1 MRRVFQLIFL
11 AIILLLIFSACRVR
25 KNPLRMEIDQ
35 GGIYETFIDTSA
47 YIFGNLLN
55 EPYGRTVLTYL
66 PPGFGEDTTY
76 NYPVLF
82 LLHGLKEKG
91 WFYTHFYNIKSIA
104 DQMISSGEIQPMIIV
119 MPDGSGKFGGSFFS
133 NSVTPNGKNF
143 AGKYEDYI
151 TKELFNKVLY
161 DYGQWMRGIRYIT
174 TKMDSLVTRDST
186 VIDTTGCL
194 IDTLSIEDCPPESL
208 VTDTTEYL
216 LIDTVR
222 WVDTTITLSEDT
234 AFFSRNFGISGQ
246 ANGGYGALRIAT
258 DYPLYYGSASAMS
271 APLDFEAFEDLIP
284 AFLDSNGVD
293 QNGNGYHQIN
303 PDPKTLDRLSSFF
316 FSMAV
321 AFSPHDLT
329 NNDTTTFFRLV
340 ASSQKIGVD
349 LPFDSLGDTVSVIW
363 QRWKNNDLKT
373 RISNIPENNLKNLKI
388 YIDCGVDDEFG
399 FDQQALDFYNALPAT
414 LRANTA
420 LEFYSGYTGY
430 LALNNSFIY
439 DRLRKVLKFHSDC
452 FSAP

>member
-1 MRRVFQLIFL
+1 MRRAFQLILL
-11 AIILLLIFSACRVR
+11 ALILLLMFSACRVR

-35 GGIYETFIDTSA
+35 GGIYETFIDTSV

-55 EPYGRTVLTYL
+55 EPFGRRVLTYL

-76 NYPVLF
+76 NYPLLF
-82 LLHGLKEKG
+82 LLHGFKEKG
-91 WFYTHFYNIKSIA
+91 WFYTHFYNIKTIA
-104 DQMISSGEIQPMIIV
+104 DQMISSGEIQPMVIV
-119 MPDGSGKFGGSFFS
+119 MPDGSGKFGGSFFT
-133 NSVTPNGKNF
+133 NSVTPDGKNF

-161 DYGQWMRGIRYIT
+161 DYGQWMRGVRYAVT
-174 TKMDSLVTRDST
+174 PMDSFYTRLDSIPDLDT
-186 VIDTTGCL
+186 TCYDPPVCDSIKVDTTRWLHVIDTIVVEW
-194 IDTLSIEDCPPESL
+194 IDTT
-208 VTDTTEYL
+208 VT
-216 LIDTVR
+216 I
-222 WVDTTITLSEDT
+222 SEDT
-234 AFFSRNFGISGQ
+234 AFFRRNFGISGQ

-293 QNGNGYHQIN
+293 QNGHGYYQIK

-316 FSMAV
+316 FAMSV

-329 NNDTTTFFRLV
+329 NNDTTYFFRLV

-373 RISNIPENNLKNLKI
+373 RISSIPENDLKNLKL

-399 FDQQALDFYNALPAT
+399 FDQQAQSFYDALPAT
-414 LRANTA
+414 VKANTT

-430 LALNNSFIY
+430 PALNNSFIY
-439 DRLRKVLKFHSDC
+439 DRLRKVLKFHSDR
-452 FSAP
+452 FTAP